1 MKKLDLEQ
9 KKRLNGLLKKG
20 GILIGIGLAYLV
32 FVLLTSWRIPCI
44 FYVLGG
50 KYCPGCGITRMCVAL
65 ARLDIPAAMGHNL
78 LAFFLVPVLLVIL
91 LWKAAGYVRAGV
103 WKRSKAETV
112 FYIIAFVLCIVF
124 TVMRNMPAY
133 AWLAP

>member
-65 ARLDIPAAMGHNL
+65 ARLDIQAAMSHNL

-91 LWKAAGYVRAGV
+91 LWKAAGYVRTGV

-124 TVMRNMPAY
+124 TIMRNMPAY

>member
-9 KKRLNGLLKKG
+9 KRRLCGLLKKG
-20 GILIGIGLAYLV
+20 GILVGIGAAYLI
-32 FVLLTSWRIPCI
+32 FVLVTSWRIPCV

-65 ARLDIPAAMGHNL
+65 ARLDIPAAMSHNL
-78 LAFFLVPVLLVIL
+78 LAFFLVPALLVIF
-91 LWKAAGYVRAGV
+91 LWKAVGFVKHGS
-103 WKRSKAETV
+103 WKRSKLETV
-112 FYIIAFVLCIVF
+112 FYLVAFVLCIVF
-124 TVMRNMPAY
+124 TVMRNMLAY

>member
-32 FVLLTSWRIPCI
+32 FVLLTSWRTPCI

-65 ARLDIPAAMGHNL
+65 ALLDIPAAMSHNL

-91 LWKAAGYVRAGV
+91 LWKAAGYVRTGV
-103 WKRSKAETV
+103 WKRSKVETV